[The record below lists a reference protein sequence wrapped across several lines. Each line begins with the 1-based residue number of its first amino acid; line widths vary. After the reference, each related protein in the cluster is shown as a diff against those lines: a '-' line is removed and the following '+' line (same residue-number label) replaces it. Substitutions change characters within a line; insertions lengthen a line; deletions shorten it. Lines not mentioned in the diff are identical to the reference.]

1 MLDLK
6 VVSDDGEEH
15 GNYYSIWG
23 LYRDNGKTTQL
34 LFRVWVYCFTDLKCW
49 IKLLAWGSGV
59 LSGMRSDVLCGVLRM
74 YFILRVP
81 LAYR

>member
-1 MLDLK
+1 MMEK
-6 VVSDDGEEH
+6 NTE
-15 GNYYSIWG
+15 
-23 LYRDNGKTTQL
+23 TTIVYGGYIGIMEKQWQL
-34 LFRVWVYCFTDLKCW
+34 LLRVWVYCFTDLKCW

-59 LSGMRSDVLCGVLRM
+59 LSGMRSDVLCCVLRM